1 MSSKLRL
8 AILNSQSQEA
18 GKYLDRSPERRLI
31 MWVWLKRLA
40 LAAVIVLVVIQVFR
54 PVNTNPPL
62 DPKRDIHA
70 TVALEPAVAT
80 VLARSC
86 NDCHSN
92 RTIWPWYSHV
102 APVSWLV
109 VSDVN
114 RGRKALNFSEWSTYA
129 PEAQQ
134 KHLSEICKEV
144 TEGEMP
150 GFSYTLIHQNAKL
163 SKADKTAVCRWTQ
176 SSGQNLSAAGE
187 E

>member
-1 MSSKLRL
+1 MLL
-8 AILNSQSQEA
+8 
-18 GKYLDRSPERRLI
+18 
-31 MWVWLKRLA
+31 WLKRLT

-54 PVNTNPPL
+54 PAARNPPV
-62 DPKRDIHA
+62 DPKREIHTNLSVDPTA
-70 TVALEPAVAT
+70 AI
-80 VLARSC
+80 VLPRAC

-102 APVSWLV
+102 APASWLV

-129 PEAQQ
+129 AEAQQ

-150 GFSYTLIHQNAKL
+150 GFSYTLIHRDAKL
-163 SKADKTAVCRWTQ
+163 SEADKTAVCSWTQ
-176 SSGQNLSAAGE
+176 SSVQSLSAGGKE
-187 E
+187 